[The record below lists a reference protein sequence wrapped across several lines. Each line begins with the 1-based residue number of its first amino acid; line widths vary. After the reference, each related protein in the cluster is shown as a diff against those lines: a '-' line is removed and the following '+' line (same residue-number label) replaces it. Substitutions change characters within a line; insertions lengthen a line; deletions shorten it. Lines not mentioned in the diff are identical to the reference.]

1 LVLSSIVVIVKSFS
15 PFRDIGQAEEAVMP
29 TSEEQLVLLLLAK
42 EWDHSGPPGIMDIS
56 DIVAA
61 LDQAPSVTLQVL
73 KTLYQQGLVD
83 MNTLK
88 TSAFLTPEGYN
99 LNLT

>member
-1 LVLSSIVVIVKSFS
+1 
-15 PFRDIGQAEEAVMP
+15 MP
-29 TSEEQLVLLLLAK
+29 TSEEQQILLLLAK

-61 LDQAPSVTLQVL
+61 LGQAPSATIQAL
-73 KTLYQQGLVD
+73 KSLYQIGMVD

-88 TSAFLTPEGYN
+88 TSAFLTPEGHAAAYEAAELGSAN
-99 LNLT
+99 KNKKM